1 MMQGFC
7 FHLGAGGRPAD
18 RRSDVRGYRE
28 MRYFFCGAFPGTLR
42 IGIFSVPLRNFSIN
56 NNGRLKISKKLR
68 DCGSYRRR

>member
-7 FHLGAGGRPAD
+7 FWRMFL
-18 RRSDVRGYRE
+18 
-28 MRYFFCGAFPGTLR
+28 
-42 IGIFSVPLRNFSIN
+42 GIFFVPLRNFSIN